1 MIEKPS
7 VTEKINQAFEGL
19 SSSEKRV
26 ARSLLTNY
34 PFAALES
41 VSDLSNSAGVSS
53 ATTVRFVQALG
64 FGGFR
69 EFQQQIK
76 EELQERQNSAASLAT
91 IGNSHADDDAEPLG
105 TEDSILGQS
114 LDSYIEG
121 IKATFE
127 HLRKSEVHQTVE
139 WLSNSKM
146 PIIADGGDF
155 SKLLAHH
162 LSAQLSLFRAQV
174 ATLPSNDVAATA
186 VINGVSAK
194 TLWVTFDFRRYD
206 VATKRRAKL
215 AKERNAKVILMT
227 DRWLSPIATFADV
240 VLSARVAAHGP
251 SDTLVPAMALVEA
264 LCEEAADRTGE
275 SGLSHLKDFES
286 LRSTLRP

>member
-41 VSDLSNSAGVSS
+41 VNDLSNSAGVSS

-64 FGGFR
+64 YGGFR

-91 IGNSHADDDAEPLG
+91 LGNSHTDDVDPPG

-121 IKATFE
+121 IKATFK

-162 LSAQLSLFRAQV
+162 LTAQLSLFRAQV

-186 VINGVSAK
+186 VINGISAK

-206 VATKRRAKL
+206 VATERRAKL
-215 AKERNAKVILMT
+215 AKDRNAKVVLVT